1 MVGKRQLEQ
10 DPLVTVVVPNTA
22 ARSLHL
28 CQLFE
33 ELLKD
38 NFESES
44 SKLTGTYYVLVR
56 TLYLSVMSLL
66 RSFPSW
72 LL

>member
-44 SKLTGTYYVLVR
+44 SKLTGTYYVLHSIWFIR
-56 TLYLSVMSLL
+56 D
-66 RSFPSW
+66 
-72 LL
+72 

>member
-44 SKLTGTYYVLVR
+44 SKLTGTTGTYYLLVR
-56 TLYLSVMSLL
+56 TLYIVKSNILI
-66 RSFPSW
+66 
-72 LL
+72 

>member
-44 SKLTGTYYVLVR
+44 SKLTGMYYVLVR
-56 TLYLSVMSLL
+56 TLYIVKSNILI
-66 RSFPSW
+66 
-72 LL
+72 

>member
-44 SKLTGTYYVLVR
+44 SKLTGTTGTYYLLVR
-56 TLYLSVMSLL
+56 KLYIVKSNILI
-66 RSFPSW
+66 
-72 LL
+72 